1 VTKLRELRLLRK
13 LSLIDLCRARGL
25 NVSAVSQAERR
36 KAAPSAKTRHELA
49 RFYRE
54 PQEELFDRDGLA
66 L

>member
-1 VTKLRELRLLRK
+1 
-13 LSLIDLCRARGL
+13 LSIVDLCRARGL
-25 NVSAVSQAERR
+25 NVSVVSQAERR
-36 KAAPSAKTRHELA
+36 KLVPPAKTRHELA

>member
-1 VTKLRELRLLRK
+1 

-36 KAAPSAKTRHELA
+36 KAAPSAKTRHELS

-54 PQEELFDRDGLA
+54 PQEALFDREGLA
-66 L
+66 AIAE